1 VSHPT
6 DDRSA
11 LSTLPVDAL
20 VLHTSRLLLVA
31 ATPAILRAELAGPS
45 ALAEALGV
53 VPPPTWPPD
62 LLERDDVER
71 MLAVAEAPGAQAGWN
86 SWYLVERATAERSP
100 QLVGIAG
107 FGAPP
112 GDAHMVMIGYSVVP
126 EAHRRGYATE
136 ATRAL
141 VAFAL
146 ARPDVAVIH
155 AETFPTLV
163 ASVRVLE
170 KVGFRRVD
178 GGSEP
183 GVIRFAYP

>member
-1 VSHPT
+1 MFHQSNDHLAPLPLT
-6 DDRSA
+6 GEA
-11 LSTLPVDAL
+11 LT
-20 VLHTSRLLLVA
+20 LHTPHLLLVA

-45 ALAEALGV
+45 ALAAAIGV
-53 VPPPTWPPD
+53 VPAPSWPPE

-71 MLAVAEAPGAQAGWN
+71 MLAVAEAPGARPGWN
-86 SWYLVERATAERSP
+86 SWYLVEPATPERP
-100 QLVGIAG
+100 AQLVGIAG

-112 GDAHMVMIGYSVVP
+112 GDAHMVMVGYSVVP
-126 EAHRRGYATE
+126 EARQRGYATE

-146 ARPDVAVIH
+146 AQPGVDVIH

-170 KVGFRRVD
+170 KLGFRRVE
-178 GGSEP
+178 GGSGP